1 MRRTSYNPTAA
12 GRDYRPVMDSQTQ
25 AMIDNLPDRTGR
37 SLQEWYAVL
46 ESAAPDT
53 HGRGMALLKADHGVS
68 HGFANLIMTMYR
80 SRDAA
85 PVSDEE
91 LVDAQYSGAKA
102 ALRPVCDRL
111 VAAARG
117 LGGDVEIAPKKTGVS
132 LRRSKQFALV
142 EVPSSR
148 RVRVGLNLRGEPPT
162 DRLREAGGM
171 CTHTVDI
178 TGVEEVDDELLGWLR
193 AAYERA

>member
-1 MRRTSYNPTAA
+1 
-12 GRDYRPVMDSQTQ
+12 MDSQTQ
-25 AMIDNLPDRTGR
+25 AMIDNLPARTGR

-46 ESAAPDT
+46 ASADPGT
-53 HGRGMALLKADHGVS
+53 HGTGLKLLKSEHGVS
-68 HGFANLIMTMYR
+68 HGYANLIMTMYR
-80 SRDAA
+80 SRDSA
-85 PVSDEE
+85 PSSDED

-102 ALRPVCDRL
+102 ALRPVYDRL

-117 LGGDVEIAPKKTGVS
+117 FGDDVEVAPKKTGVS

-142 EVPSSR
+142 EVPSAR
-148 RVRVGLNLRGEPPT
+148 RVRLGLNLRGEQGT

-171 CTHTVDI
+171 CTHTVDV
-178 TGVEEVDDELLGWLR
+178 TGVDEVDDELLGWLR